1 MPLPQFRNQI
11 DVGKDLMKKTPVI
24 AVLGTFDS
32 KAEEH
37 IFLKEQIKQRGLRT
51 LTINVGARNPSPQ
64 SVDLDL
70 LEIVRSKNPKL
81 PAGRDNI
88 INAVLQEAKD
98 RIRKLH
104 GDGHISGIISA
115 GGGTGTHICTTI
127 MQELPLGIP
136 KVMVS
141 TVASRDMS
149 DVVGTKDIVMF
160 HSVADLLGVNSISGL
175 ILDKAAAAVCAMA
188 QSNWQPAKE
197 SRRIALPFFGF
208 ITPGAEATRQALES
222 LGYEV
227 IAFHANGTGGMAMEE
242 LAEEG
247 YFSGILDL
255 ATHELADD
263 LLDGYCGGI
272 GPRRFEP
279 VPGRSI
285 PRLVVP
291 GGLDCAVLE
300 FTRTS
305 IPAQY
310 QNRKI
315 FFYDFRSAIR
325 LNEAET
331 SFLANQL
338 AEKLNKNPANIR
350 VLVPTRGWSGAD
362 KEGAPLFD
370 PEMNN
375 LFLQRFKQSLNSHI
389 EIREVDHHINDEAFG
404 HVAAE
409 LMDAMIR
416 EVTTI

>member
-1 MPLPQFRNQI
+1 ME
-11 DVGKDLMKKTPVI
+11 KTPAI

-32 KAEEH
+32 KSEEH
-37 IFLKEQIKQRGLRT
+37 IFLKNQIEQRGIET
-51 LTINVGARNPSPQ
+51 LTINVGTRMPSPVP
-64 SVDLDL
+64 VDLDF
-70 LEIVRSKNPKL
+70 LEIVRTNNPAL
-81 PAGRDNI
+81 PEGRDNI
-88 INAVLQEAKD
+88 INAMLQEAKD
-98 RIRKLH
+98 QINKLY
-104 GDGHISGIISA
+104 GDGKISGIISA

-127 MQELPLGIP
+127 MHELPLGVP

-149 DVVGTKDIVMF
+149 RVVGTKDIVMV

-175 ILDKAAAAVCAMA
+175 ILDKAAAAICGMV
-188 QSNWQPAKE
+188 QSQWKPPEGKK
-197 SRRIALPFFGF
+197 RIALPFFGF

-247 YFSGILDL
+247 YFHGILDL

-272 GPRRFEP
+272 GPQRFEP

-300 FTRTS
+300 FTRTD
-305 IPAQY
+305 IPEEY
-310 QNRKI
+310 KDRKI

-325 LNEAET
+325 LNVEET
-331 SFLANQL
+331 SFLAAQL
-338 AEKLNKNPANIR
+338 AEKLNKAPANIK
-350 VLVPTRGWSGAD
+350 VLVPTLGWSGAD
-362 KEGAPLFD
+362 KKDGPLFD
-370 PEMNN
+370 PDMNQV
-375 LFLQRFKQSLNSHI
+375 FLQKFRQVIDSQI
-389 EIREVDHHINDEAFG
+389 EIQEVDHHINDNAFG
-404 HVAAE
+404 KIAATV
-409 LMDAMIR
+409 MDNMVKYAKLDNNS
-416 EVTTI
+416 

>member
-1 MPLPQFRNQI
+1 ME
-11 DVGKDLMKKTPVI
+11 KTPAI

-32 KAEEH
+32 KSEEH
-37 IFLKEQIKQRGLRT
+37 IFLKNQIEQRGIGT
-51 LTINVGARNPSPQ
+51 LTINVGTRKPSPVP
-64 SVDLDL
+64 VDLDL
-70 LEIVRSKNPKL
+70 LEIVRTNNPAI
-81 PAGRDNI
+81 PEGRDNI
-88 INAVLQEAKD
+88 INAMLQEAKD
-98 RIRKLH
+98 QINKLH
-104 GDGHISGIISA
+104 GDGKISGIISA

-127 MQELPLGIP
+127 MHELPLGVP

-149 DVVGTKDIVMF
+149 RVVGTKDIVMI

-175 ILDKAAAAVCAMA
+175 ILDKAAAGICGMV
-188 QSNWQPAKE
+188 QSQWKPPAEKK
-197 SRRIALPFFGF
+197 RIALPFFGF

-247 YFSGILDL
+247 YFHGILDL

-272 GPRRFEP
+272 GPQRFEP

-305 IPAQY
+305 IPKQY
-310 QNRKI
+310 EDRKI

-325 LNEAET
+325 LNEKET
-331 SFLANQL
+331 SFLADQL
-338 AEKLNKNPANIR
+338 AEKLNKDPANIR

-362 KEGAPLFD
+362 KQDGPLFD
-370 PEMNN
+370 PDMNQI
-375 LFLQRFKQSLNSHI
+375 FLQKFKQALDPQI
-389 EIREVDHHINDEAFG
+389 QIQEVDHHINDEAFG
-404 HVAAE
+404 HIAAN
-409 LMDAMIR
+409 LMDAMVR
-416 EVTTI
+416 GPSE

>member
-1 MPLPQFRNQI
+1 ME
-11 DVGKDLMKKTPVI
+11 KTLAI

-37 IFLKEQIKQRGLRT
+37 IFLKEQIEQRGLRS
-51 LTINVGARNPSPQ
+51 LTINVGTRAPSPTP
-64 SVDLDL
+64 VDIDL
-70 LEIVRSKNPKL
+70 YEVITKSPRDIPQ
-81 PAGRDNI
+81 GRDNI
-88 INAVLQEAKD
+88 INAMLQEAKI
-98 RIRKLH
+98 RIKDLYK
-104 GDGHISGIISA
+104 GSQISGIISA

-127 MQELPLGIP
+127 MHELPLGVP

-149 DVVGTKDIVMF
+149 RIVGTKDITMI

-175 ILDKAAAAVCAMA
+175 ILDKAAAGICGMI
-188 QSNWQPAKE
+188 QSQWQPPEERK
-197 SRRIALPFFGF
+197 RIALPFFGF

-247 YFSGILDL
+247 CFHGILDL

-272 GPRRFEP
+272 GPQRFEP

-300 FTRTS
+300 FTRTN
-305 IPAQY
+305 IPEQY
-310 QNRKI
+310 ADRKI

-325 LNEAET
+325 LNIEET
-331 SFLANQL
+331 SFLATQL
-338 AEKLNKNPANIR
+338 AEKLNKDPAKIK
-350 VLVPTRGWSGAD
+350 VLVPSRGWSGAD
-362 KEGAPLFD
+362 KKDGPLYD
-370 PEMNN
+370 PDMNQV
-375 LFLQRFKQSLNSHI
+375 FLQKFRQVLNSQI
-389 EIREVDHHINDEAFG
+389 EILEVDHHINDEAFG
-404 HVAAE
+404 QVAAK
-409 LMDAMIR
+409 LMDEMVRAH
-416 EVTTI
+416 

>member
-1 MPLPQFRNQI
+1 MDKIPA
-11 DVGKDLMKKTPVI
+11 I

-37 IFLKEQIKQRGLRT
+37 IFLKEQIEQRGLRT
-51 LTINVGARNPSPQ
+51 LTINVGTRKPSPVP
-64 SVDLDL
+64 VDLDL
-70 LEIVRSKNPKL
+70 LETVRTNNPDL
-81 PAGRDNI
+81 PEGRDNI
-88 INAVLQEAKD
+88 INAMLQEAKA
-98 RIRKLH
+98 RIRELH
-104 GDGHISGIISA
+104 RDGQIDGIISA

-127 MQELPLGIP
+127 MHELPLGIP

-149 DVVGTKDIVMF
+149 TVVGTKDITMV

-175 ILDKAAAAVCAMA
+175 ILDKAAAAICGMVRS
-188 QSNWQPAKE
+188 QWKPSEDRK
-197 SRRIALPFFGF
+197 RIALPFFGF

-247 YFSGILDL
+247 YFDGILDL

-272 GPRRFEP
+272 GPQRFEP

-305 IPAQY
+305 IPKQY
-310 QNRKI
+310 EDRKI

-325 LNEAET
+325 LNEEET
-331 SFLANQL
+331 SFLAAQL
-338 AEKLNKNPANIR
+338 AEKLNKDPANIR

-362 KEGAPLFD
+362 KQDGPLFD
-370 PEMNN
+370 PHMNQI
-375 LFLQRFKQSLNSHI
+375 FLQNFRQILVSQI
-389 EIREVDHHINDEAFG
+389 EIQEVDHHINDEAFG
-404 HVAAE
+404 QLAAK
-409 LMDAMIR
+409 LMDGMVRGPRA
-416 EVTTI
+416 

>member
-1 MPLPQFRNQI
+1 ME
-11 DVGKDLMKKTPVI
+11 KTPAI

-37 IFLKEQIKQRGLRT
+37 IFLKNQIEQRGIGT
-51 LTINVGARNPSPQ
+51 LTINVGTRMPSPVP
-64 SVDLDL
+64 VDLDF
-70 LEIVRSKNPKL
+70 LEIVRTNNPAL
-81 PAGRDNI
+81 PEGRDNI
-88 INAVLQEAKD
+88 INAMLQEAKD
-98 RIRKLH
+98 QIKKLH
-104 GDGHISGIISA
+104 GDGKISGIISA

-127 MQELPLGIP
+127 MHELPLGVP

-149 DVVGTKDIVMF
+149 RVVGTKDIVMV

-175 ILDKAAAAVCAMA
+175 ILDKAAAGICGMV
-188 QSNWQPAKE
+188 QSQWKPSEERK
-197 SRRIALPFFGF
+197 RIALPFFGF
-208 ITPGAEATRQALES
+208 ITPGAEATRRALES

-247 YFSGILDL
+247 YFHGILDL

-272 GPRRFEP
+272 GPQRFEP

-305 IPAQY
+305 IPKQY
-310 QNRKI
+310 EDRKI

-325 LNEAET
+325 LNEEET
-331 SFLANQL
+331 SFLATQL
-338 AEKLNKNPANIR
+338 AEKLNKDPANTR
-350 VLVPTRGWSGAD
+350 VLVPSRGWSGAD
-362 KEGAPLFD
+362 KQDGPLFD
-370 PEMNN
+370 PDMNQV
-375 LFLQRFKQSLNSHI
+375 FLRKFRHSLDSQI
-389 EIREVDHHINDEAFG
+389 QIKEVDHHINDEAFG
-404 HVAAE
+404 QVAATV
-409 LMDAMIR
+409 MDNMVKRAKLDNNS
-416 EVTTI
+416 

>member
-1 MPLPQFRNQI
+1 MIYEPA
-11 DVGKDLMKKTPVI
+11 V

-37 IFLKEQIKQRGLRT
+37 IFLKGQIEKNGQRT
-51 LTINVGARNPSPQ
+51 LTINVGTRTRSPVP
-64 SVDLDL
+64 VDIDL
-70 LEIVRSKNPKL
+70 YEVITKRAQDIQK
-81 PAGRDNI
+81 GRDHI
-88 INAVLQEAKD
+88 INAMLLEARVQINALHKD
-98 RIRKLH
+98 NK
-104 GDGHISGIISA
+104 ISGIISA

-127 MQELPLGIP
+127 MHELPLGVP

-149 DVVGTKDIVMF
+149 RIVGTKDIVMI

-175 ILDKAAAAVCAMA
+175 ILDKAAAGICGMV
-188 QSNWQPAKE
+188 QSQWKPPEK
-197 SRRIALPFFGF
+197 RKRIALPFFGF

-242 LAEEG
+242 LAQEG
-247 YFSGILDL
+247 YFHGILDL

-272 GPRRFEP
+272 GPQRFEP

-300 FTRTS
+300 FTRAN
-305 IPAQY
+305 IPEQY
-310 QNRKI
+310 ADRKI

-325 LNEAET
+325 LNVKET
-331 SFLANQL
+331 AFLAAQL
-338 AEKLNKNPANIR
+338 AEKLNKDPANIK

-362 KEGAPLFD
+362 KKDGPLYD
-370 PEMNN
+370 PEMNQT
-375 LFLQRFKQSLNSHI
+375 FLQKFRQVLDSQI
-389 EIREVDHHINDEAFG
+389 EILEVDHHINDEAFG
-404 HVAAE
+404 QIAATM
-409 LMDAMIR
+409 MDEMVRGLWA
-416 EVTTI
+416 

>member
-1 MPLPQFRNQI
+1 ME
-11 DVGKDLMKKTPVI
+11 KTAAI

-37 IFLKEQIKQRGLRT
+37 IFLKEQIEKRGLPA
-51 LTINVGARNPSPQ
+51 LTINVGTRTPSPVP
-64 SVDLDL
+64 VDLDL
-70 LEIVRSKNPKL
+70 FEIVRTNNPAI
-81 PAGRDNI
+81 PAGRDNV
-88 INAVLQEAKD
+88 INAMLQEAKAQVN
-98 RIRKLH
+98 KLYEE
-104 GDGHISGIISA
+104 GKINGIVSA

-127 MQELPLGIP
+127 MHELPLGFP

-149 DVVGTKDIVMF
+149 TVVGTKDIVMI

-175 ILDKAAAAVCAMA
+175 ILDKAAAGICSMA
-188 QSNWQPAKE
+188 HSQWKPPAEKK
-197 SRRIALPFFGF
+197 RIALPFFGF
-208 ITPGAEATRQALES
+208 ITPGAEATRQALEE

-247 YFSGILDL
+247 YFDGILDL

-272 GPRRFEP
+272 GPQRFEP

-300 FTRTS
+300 FTRNS
-305 IPAQY
+305 IPEQY
-310 QNRKI
+310 KDRKI

-325 LNEAET
+325 LNENET
-331 SFLANQL
+331 TFLASQL
-338 AEKLNKNPANIR
+338 AEKLNKDPSNIKI
-350 VLVPTRGWSGAD
+350 LVPNQGWSGAD
-362 KEGAPLFD
+362 KTDGPLYD
-370 PEMNN
+370 PDMNN
-375 LFLQRFKQSLNSHI
+375 LFLSEFRKALDPQIPI
-389 EIREVDHHINDEAFG
+389 EEVDHHINDEAFG
-404 HVAAE
+404 KIAAN
-409 LMDAMIR
+409 LMDAMVR
-416 EVTTI
+416 SSAS

>member
-1 MPLPQFRNQI
+1 MQN
-11 DVGKDLMKKTPVI
+11 TAAI

-37 IFLKEQIKQRGLRT
+37 IFLKKQIEKRGLPA
-51 LTINVGARNPSPQ
+51 LTINVGTRSLAPVP
-64 SVDLDL
+64 VDLDL
-70 LEIVRSKNPKL
+70 LEIVRTNNPAI
-81 PAGRDNI
+81 PEGRDNI
-88 INAVLQEAKD
+88 INAMLQEAKD
-98 RIRKLH
+98 HIHKLFDN
-104 GDGHISGIISA
+104 GKISGIISA

-127 MQELPLGIP
+127 MHELPLGFP

-149 DVVGTKDIVMF
+149 TVVGTKDIVMI

-175 ILDKAAAAVCAMA
+175 ILDKAAAGICGMA
-188 QSNWQPAKE
+188 HSQWKPSAEKK
-197 SRRIALPFFGF
+197 RIALPFFGF

-247 YFSGILDL
+247 YFHGILDL

-272 GPRRFEP
+272 GPQRFEP
-279 VPGRSI
+279 VPGRSV

-300 FTRTS
+300 FTRAS
-305 IPAQY
+305 IPKQY
-310 QNRKI
+310 EDRKI

-325 LNEAET
+325 LNEKET
-331 SFLANQL
+331 SFIAAQL
-338 AEKLNKNPANIR
+338 AEKLNKDPANIR

-362 KEGAPLFD
+362 KPDGPLFD
-370 PEMNN
+370 PDMSR
-375 LFLQRFKQSLNSHI
+375 LFLHKFKDSLDSKI
-389 EIREVDHHINDEAFG
+389 QIQEVDHHINDDAFG
-404 HVAAE
+404 DIAAK
-409 LMDAMIR
+409 LMDAMVRGI
-416 EVTTI
+416 

>member
-1 MPLPQFRNQI
+1 ME
-11 DVGKDLMKKTPVI
+11 KTPAI

-32 KAEEH
+32 KSEEH
-37 IFLKEQIKQRGLRT
+37 IFLKNQIEQRGIET
-51 LTINVGARNPSPQ
+51 LTINVGTRMPSPVP
-64 SVDLDL
+64 VDLDF
-70 LEIVRSKNPKL
+70 LEIVRTNNPAL
-81 PAGRDNI
+81 PEGRDNI
-88 INAVLQEAKD
+88 INAMLQEAKD
-98 RIRKLH
+98 QINKLY
-104 GDGHISGIISA
+104 GDGKISGIISA

-127 MQELPLGIP
+127 MHELPLGVP

-149 DVVGTKDIVMF
+149 RVVGTKDIVMV

-175 ILDKAAAAVCAMA
+175 ILDKAAAGICGMV
-188 QSNWQPAKE
+188 QSHWKPSEERK
-197 SRRIALPFFGF
+197 RIALPFFGF

-247 YFSGILDL
+247 YFNGILDL

-263 LLDGYCGGI
+263 LMDGYCGGI
-272 GPRRFEP
+272 GPQRFEP

-305 IPAQY
+305 IPEQY
-310 QNRKI
+310 EDRKI

-325 LNEAET
+325 LNEEET
-331 SFLANQL
+331 SFLAAQL
-338 AEKLNKNPANIR
+338 AEKLNKGPAHIR

-362 KEGAPLFD
+362 KQDGPLYD
-370 PEMNN
+370 PDMNQF
-375 LFLQRFKQSLNSHI
+375 FLQKFRQVIDSQI
-389 EIREVDHHINDEAFG
+389 EIQEVDHHINDKAFG
-404 HVAAE
+404 QIAAK
-409 LMDAMIR
+409 LMDVMVQGISG
-416 EVTTI
+416 

>member
-1 MPLPQFRNQI
+1 ME
-11 DVGKDLMKKTPVI
+11 KTPAI

-37 IFLKEQIKQRGLRT
+37 IFLKEQIELRGLRT
-51 LTINVGARNPSPQ
+51 LTINVGTRKPSPVP
-64 SVDLDL
+64 VDLDL
-70 LEIVRSKNPKL
+70 LEIVRTNNPAL
-81 PAGRDNI
+81 AEGRDNI
-88 INAVLQEAKD
+88 INAMLQEAKD
-98 RIRKLH
+98 RIYKLY
-104 GDGHISGIISA
+104 GEGNISGIISA

-127 MQELPLGIP
+127 MHELPLGVP

-149 DVVGTKDIVMF
+149 RVVGTKDIVMV

-175 ILDKAAAAVCAMA
+175 ILDRAAGGICGMV
-188 QSNWQPAKE
+188 QSQWKPSEEKK
-197 SRRIALPFFGF
+197 RIALPFFGF
-208 ITPGAEATRQALES
+208 ITPGAEATRQALEF

-247 YFSGILDL
+247 YFHGILDL

-263 LLDGYCGGI
+263 LLNGYCGGI
-272 GPRRFEP
+272 GPQRFEP

-285 PRLVVP
+285 PRLVIP

-305 IPAQY
+305 IPEEYAD
-310 QNRKI
+310 RKI

-325 LNEAET
+325 LNEKET
-331 SFLANQL
+331 SFLAAQL
-338 AEKLNKNPANIR
+338 AEKLNKAPANIK

-362 KEGAPLFD
+362 KQDGPLYD
-370 PEMNN
+370 PDMNQV
-375 LFLQRFKQSLNSHI
+375 FLQKFRQVIDPRI
-389 EIREVDHHINDEAFG
+389 EIQEVDHHINDKAFG
-404 HVAAE
+404 QIAATV
-409 LMDAMIR
+409 MDNMVKCAKSDNNS
-416 EVTTI
+416 